1 MCTVAIAVGIVRV
14 GAAAYIDTSA
24 AHATE
29 LMPANTAVARVIG
42 GDETAAVSVLYGS
55 VIDKRLSIPVRF
67 MPGGAFHRASAEES
81 DCTMDLL
88 FTESMN

>member
-1 MCTVAIAVGIVRV
+1 MSIAAIAVGSVRV
-14 GAAAYIDTSA
+14 GVAACTGTSEGR
-24 AHATE
+24 ATE
-29 LMPANTAVARVIG
+29 LTPANIEVAREIG
-42 GDETAAVSVLYGS
+42 DDETAAVSVLYGS